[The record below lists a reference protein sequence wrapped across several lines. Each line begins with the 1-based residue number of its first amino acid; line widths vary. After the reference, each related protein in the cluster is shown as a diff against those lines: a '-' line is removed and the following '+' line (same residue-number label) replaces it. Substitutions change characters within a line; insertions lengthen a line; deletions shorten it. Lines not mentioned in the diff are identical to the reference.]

1 MSVWSWLGLT
11 SDPAQDAANTAA
23 DRKVAAGKSAA
34 IALENYRQNARDQYH
49 NLLTQRMAPYQ
60 AYSNRLAAL
69 TGTGM
74 STAGLSASE
83 NPLSLRDTGV
93 GAPVGSNYAGW
104 TDTDP
109 TTGQQV
115 THQGIGAYLN
125 GTALPEHR
133 GTAPPPDNRPPLNP
147 WDVLNGKPIATD
159 SVGHYGPNGVQY
171 HQDPA
176 IVNADPYHVAESQ
189 DVTQNPTYS
198 ASSAALTSGGGSYS
212 PGAGIQFMPRRAP

>member
-115 THQGIGAYLN
+115 MHQGIGAYLN

-133 GTAPPPDNRPPLNP
+133 GIAPPPDQRTIDQRASGMMFGQDPR
-147 WDVLNGKPIATD
+147 
-159 SVGHYGPNGVQY
+159 GHYGANGVQY

-198 ASSAALTSGGGSYS
+198 ASSAALTPGGGSYS

>member
-1 MSVWSWLGLT
+1 MSLWSWLGVT

-23 DRKVAAGKSAA
+23 DRKVAAGKNAA

-83 NPLSLRDTGV
+83 NPLSMRDTGV

-133 GTAPPPDNRPPLNP
+133 GMAPPPDQRNAQ
-147 WDVLNGKPIATD
+147 DKMMGFLNGQD
-159 SVGHYGPNGVQY
+159 LSGHYGANGVQY

-198 ASSAALTSGGGSYS
+198 ASSAALTPGGGSYS

>member
-1 MSVWSWLGLT
+1 MTLWSWLGLT
-11 SDPAQDAANTAA
+11 SDPAQDAANAAA
-23 DRKVAAGKSAA
+23 DRKVAAGKDAA

-60 AYSNRLAAL
+60 AYSNRLAAM

-104 TDTDP
+104 TDVDP

-133 GTAPPPDNRPPLNP
+133 GTPPPPDERG
-147 WDVLNGKPIATD
+147 VKGKAFGIFNVQDPN
-159 SVGHYGPNGVQY
+159 GHYSANGIKFR
-171 HQDPA
+171 QDPA
-176 IVNADPYHVAESQ
+176 IVNADPYHVAETQ

-198 ASSAALTSGGGSYS
+198 PSSAALTPGGGSYS

>member
-1 MSVWSWLGLT
+1 MSLWSWLGVT

-23 DRKVAAGKSAA
+23 DRKVAAGKDAA

-93 GAPVGSNYAGW
+93 GAPAGSNYAGW

-133 GTAPPPDNRPPLNP
+133 GMAPPPDQRNAQ
-147 WDVLNGKPIATD
+147 DKMMGFLNGQD
-159 SVGHYGPNGVQY
+159 LNGHYGANGVQY

-198 ASSAALTSGGGSYS
+198 ASSAALTPGGGSYS